1 MLCPVGEM
9 FPSAKVVGVDLSPIQ
24 PVWIPPNVEFVVD
37 DIEDEW
43 VQDSDFDFVHL
54 RYVSMAIKDNTTL
67 FRRIFE

>member
-1 MLCPVGEM
+1 M
-9 FPSAKVVGVDLSPIQ
+9 SPIQ

-43 VQDSDFDFVHL
+43 VQDSDFDFIHL
-54 RYVSMAIKDNTTL
+54 RWVSITLKDNETL